1 MAINTSGI
9 LKSPQGSAI
18 QNAEIIFEQTRTSTE
33 VLAGTKFSVITN
45 QTGNYSSSLGVG
57 TYVFKVRFQD
67 ETQYRTVASNV
78 IVTQSMN
85 NYSLNQIIQDQS
97 QLQDVDYDLLQ
108 DVIQARDQAAA
119 SKQAAQSSQ
128 ATASTKASEAS
139 SSAQAALAS
148 KNAAQTSEAN
158 ALSSKNAAQTSQ
170 TNAASSQTAAAN
182 SQTAAANSQT
192 TATTKAS
199 EASSSAQAALTS
211 KNAAQTSASTAATKA
226 SEAAASQTTAS
237 TKASEAFVSAQQAKE
252 SEDILG
258 SVSDNIQGLLL
269 AQATSMIKTQ
279 EIVMRFHGYGD

>member
-1 MAINTSGI
+1 MAINISGI

-97 QLQDVDYDLLQ
+97 QLQDVDYNLLQ

-139 SSAQAALAS
+139 ASAL
-148 KNAAQTSEAN
+148 
-158 ALSSKNAAQTSQ
+158 
-170 TNAASSQTAAAN
+170 
-182 SQTAAANSQT
+182 
-192 TATTKAS
+192 
-199 EASSSAQAALTS
+199 
-211 KNAAQTSASTAATKA
+211 
-226 SEAAASQTTAS
+226 
-237 TKASEAFVSAQQAKE
+237 QAKE
-252 SEDILG
+252 SEDILS

-279 EIVMRFHGYGD
+279 EIVIRFHGYGD

>member
-1 MAINTSGI
+1 MAINISGI

-97 QLQDVDYDLLQ
+97 QLQDVDLDLIEQLI
-108 DVIQARDQAAA
+108 VIKNEAIKAAA
-119 SKQAAQSSQ
+119 
-128 ATASTKASEAS
+128 EA
-139 SSAQAALAS
+139 
-148 KNAAQTSEAN
+148 KT
-158 ALSSKNAAQTSQ
+158 
-170 TNAASSQTAAAN
+170 
-182 SQTAAANSQT
+182 SQT
-192 TATTKAS
+192 TATTKATEAQTS
-199 EASSSAQAALTS
+199 ETNAATSASNAQSSQTAALYS